1 MAASENMVET
11 SQSAAE
17 IGLFCRM
24 HNAADTTAAAAKT

>member
-11 SQSAAE
+11 SHRTAV

-24 HNAADTTAAAAKT
+24 HIIAESIAAAAKM